1 MTPVSARKRKW
12 DSILAALDII
22 LTSPTNIKSIVLKN
36 LKKDI
41 LLDLVNLSS
50 SAMSKEELKRRIKMH
65 GLYVVRKAT
74 GLENVYKGKTNQG
87 LQACV
92 PS

>member
-1 MTPVSARKRKW
+1 MTPISARKRKR
-12 DSILAALDII
+12 DYILAALDII

-65 GLYVVRKAT
+65 ALYVVRKAT
-74 GLENVYKGKTNQG
+74 RLENAQKGKTNQG
-87 LQACV
+87 LQPCV